1 VTARFEVDVP
11 MLPPPSRGRGRSV
24 GQIREPLNANTRY
37 HQYDRAR
44 RVKHVREC
52 VLMYARVAR
61 IPKCQHLTVQLHYA
75 PGDNH
80 RRDADNLWPTLKA
93 ACDALARGPRRDWV
107 GLELVPD
114 DTPEYMTKL
123 APVIHPG
130 PGKRRLWLEVE
141 VTR

>member
-1 VTARFEVDVP
+1 MTTSAVFEVEVP
-11 MLPPPSRGRGRSV
+11 MIRIEHGKPPVP
-24 GQIREPLNANTRY
+24 PLNGNDRIHYHTRA
-37 HQYDRAR
+37 QRVGIVR
-44 RVKHVREC
+44 RVV
-52 VLMYARVAR
+52 MDNARDAG
-61 IPKCQHLTVQLHYA
+61 IPVCEHLTVTLHYA
-75 PGDNH
+75 PGDNR

-114 DTPEYMTKL
+114 DTPEHMTKL

-130 PGKRRLWLEVE
+130 PGVRRLWLTVE